1 MKEKIKTFIR
11 ETTDYV
17 LNNDMS
23 HENND
28 IKISIFKYE
37 VQILNNGDTYSKLV
51 EYLKNILEDVDD

>member
-1 MKEKIKTFIR
+1 MKEKISTFIK

-28 IKISIFKYE
+28 IRISISKYE
-37 VQILNNGDTYSKLV
+37 VQIPNNGDTYSKLV
-51 EYLKNILEDVDD
+51 EYLKNILEDVED